1 MMKKTMKKFST
12 AACVLGLSTIGLMS
26 VDVTKA
32 ASDTAQALAVVTAA
46 INIAQVSDL
55 DFGSSVQG
63 DAASTVAP
71 GDGTAAEFAV
81 TGQANTAYTITLPA
95 DATVTMITGAGAT
108 ADEQI
113 GVNSFVSTP
122 AAGANGL
129 LDGSGAQTLNVGA
142 TRDALSA
149 TQVAGNYSANFTVDV
164 VY

>member
-1 MMKKTMKKFST
+1 MKKTFKKVST
-12 AACVLGLSTIGLMS
+12 TMCLLGLSTAGLMS
-26 VDVTKA
+26 VDLAKA

-46 INIAQVSDL
+46 INISQVADL

-71 GDGTAAEFAV
+71 GDATAAEFAV
-81 TGQANTAYTITLPA
+81 TGQASTAYTITLPA
-95 DATVTMITGAGAT
+95 DATVTMITGGGAT

-113 GVNSFVSTP
+113 AVNSFASTP

-129 LDGSGAQTLNVGA
+129 LDGTGAQTLKVGA
-142 TRDALSA
+142 TRAALSG
-149 TQVAGNYSANFTVDV
+149 TQTAGSYAANFTVDV